1 MNKLKLPKVN
11 SKKQLEAQGYCT
23 IELNDDRWGYFM
35 GEPDTPK
42 YVLVSRGHYTFN
54 NGGDNDL
61 MSTPCSSIKEALN
74 IYNNGI
80 NKNK

>member
-1 MNKLKLPKVN
+1 MNKLNLEKVN

-23 IELNDDRWGYFM
+23 IELNKGRWDYFE
-35 GEPDTPK
+35 GEPDMPK

-54 NGGDNDL
+54 NGGDNNL
-61 MSTPCSSIKEALN
+61 MTSPCNSIKEALN

-80 NKNK
+80 NKD

>member
-1 MNKLKLPKVN
+1 
-11 SKKQLEAQGYCT
+11 
-23 IELNDDRWGYFM
+23 M

-54 NGGDNDL
+54 NGGDNNL